1 MSIKSYL
8 TNLRQQLKSKS
19 LNSPL
24 TVVTGNQSADMDSVV
39 SALTFAYFSNLH
51 SKQYII
57 PLINIPRRD
66 LKLRRDIV
74 TLLDYYSITED
85 LLFFV
90 EDFQN
95 IVKESDQILINLV
108 DHNNIQGDELHEA
121 FGAGKLKVVGIID
134 HHEDEGQF
142 VESQP
147 RIIRT
152 CGSNSSLV
160 FNYFYNE
167 FFKNNTS
174 KFLET
179 QLEAIKLLLGPLL
192 IDTSGMTQKVEEPD
206 TEAFSIYQKALE
218 GDEKFIQLFA
228 NSGDKDPYTN
238 YYSTLKAAKKD
249 VSGFKFVDLLRKDYK
264 QFTFDSG
271 DRVGFS
277 SVTKAFKWIV
287 ANYSKEE
294 IEKTLIKT
302 LEENNIDLL
311 IIGTHFTR
319 KDNDKYTREFGY
331 YYKKSENEKFNN
343 LHNLAE
349 TKLQLNNEVYG
360 ADKIVSTVETLSSH
374 GNFKVFNQG
383 NISASRKQVVPI
395 VKEILEN

>member
-19 LNSPL
+19 LSYPF
-24 TVVTGNQSADMDSVV
+24 TIVTGNQSADMDSVV
-39 SALTFAYFSNLH
+39 SALAFAYFSNLH
-51 SKQYII
+51 TKEYII
-57 PLINIPRRD
+57 PLINIPRND

-74 TLLDYYSITED
+74 ILLKYYSITED

-90 EDFQN
+90 EDFQ
-95 IVKESDQILINLV
+95 IFVKESDQLLINLV
-108 DHNNIQGDELHEA
+108 DHNNIQGDEQHEA

-142 VESQP
+142 VDSQP

-167 FFKNNTS
+167 FFKS
-174 KFLET
+174 KDPKFLET
-179 QLEAIKLLLGPLL
+179 QLEAIKLLMGPLL
-192 IDTSGMTQKVEEPD
+192 IDTSCMTQKVEEPD
-206 TEAFSIYQKALE
+206 TAAFSVYQKALA

-228 NSGDKDPYTN
+228 DSGDKDPYAN

-264 QFTFDSG
+264 QFTFHGG
-271 DRVGFS
+271 DKVGFS
-277 SVTKAFKWIV
+277 SVTKSFKWIV
-287 ANYSKEE
+287 ANYSKDE
-294 IEKTLIKT
+294 IERTFIET
-302 LEENNIDLL
+302 LEGNNIDLM

-319 KDNDKYTREFGY
+319 KDNGQYTREFGY
-331 YYKKSENEKFNN
+331 YYQKSGNEKFDN
-343 LHNLAE
+343 LYNLAE
-349 TKLQLNNEVYG
+349 KKLQLNNDIYG
-360 ADKIVSTVETLSSH
+360 ADKIESTLETLGNR